1 MASLYDIDP
10 GPDCPELVRMIVEI
24 PKNSTN
30 KYEYDG
36 KLGVFRLDRR
46 LYSPM
51 HYPGDYGFIPGTLAE
66 DNDPLDVLVLVQEP
80 SFTGCLIEVRPVGI
94 LNMVDSEEGDQKV
107 LAVPTRNPRYD
118 QIHTM
123 DQIFTHVRREIEHFF
138 TIYKELEGRLTRMEG
153 WGGPREARK
162 AIIDSR
168 ERYLELSK
176 RNVRSSCEV
185 TSRSLAFRLCLACHF
200 TDEFHF
206 FRLVGTA
213 VGSEHFMEPD
223 RRLAIGIRLLP

>member
-1 MASLYDIDP
+1 MEVNCSLYDIDP

-36 KLGVFRLDRR
+36 KLGVFRLDRA

-66 DNDPLDVLVLVQEP
+66 DNDPMDVLVLVSEP
-80 SFTGCLIEVRPVGI
+80 SFTGCMIEVRPVGI
-94 LNMVDSEEGDQKV
+94 LNMVDAEEGDQKV

-123 DQIFTHVRREIEHFF
+123 DQVFPHVRREIEHFF
-138 TIYKELEGRLTRMEG
+138 TIYKELEGRLTRMQG
-153 WGGPREARK
+153 WGGPREARR
-162 AIIDSR
+162 AIMASR
-168 ERYLELSK
+168 QQYLELK
-176 RNVRSSCEV
+176 KQAGAPAAPVEEV
-185 TSRSLAFRLCLACHF
+185 
-200 TDEFHF
+200 
-206 FRLVGTA
+206 VG
-213 VGSEHFMEPD
+213 E
-223 RRLAIGIRLLP
+223 